1 MPSQKLRRGF
11 ACLASVLASTLG
23 SGLFGVAAVAQ
34 DSEIDAP
41 LPEPM
46 TLAQRRVQV
55 LDLALVPV
63 EMSPSADAI
72 ATGLAITHETL
83 SETDMTAPSLWWQ
96 QDKIGEIGPLNGSS
110 RVVMGWAAH
119 RRPSDRQH
127 HVDVAVNGQI
137 WNLLNYLEKYALITQ
152 FGQAAKT
159 YGYHLRV
166 FNGSLLVGG
175 HVCNFDQTLNFSEYE
190 TLSSEQLI
198 DIPCAV
204 ELDYLGQGAIRGGSA
219 NPF

>member
-1 MPSQKLRRGF
+1 MPSQKLHRGF
-11 ACLASVLASTLG
+11 ACLASTLG
-23 SGLFGVAAVAQ
+23 SGLLCVAAVAQ
-34 DSEIDAP
+34 ESAIDAP

-119 RRPSDRQH
+119 RRPSD
-127 HVDVAVNGQI
+127 
-137 WNLLNYLEKYALITQ
+137 
-152 FGQAAKT
+152 
-159 YGYHLRV
+159 
-166 FNGSLLVGG
+166 
-175 HVCNFDQTLNFSEYE
+175 
-190 TLSSEQLI
+190 
-198 DIPCAV
+198 
-204 ELDYLGQGAIRGGSA
+204 
-219 NPF
+219 